1 MSTHKLC
8 FEFHLYYMTELTPWS
23 RGLLDKLIITQMA
36 KKFLTFY
43 GTGRFVTVSTG
54 DHHWTLFS
62 AK

>member
-1 MSTHKLC
+1 
-8 FEFHLYYMTELTPWS
+8 MTELTPWS